1 MVKKST
7 LLIAQLV
14 LLLAVI
20 SAATAQDPS
29 LLTNLEQTEA
39 KVQALRQL
47 DSVYPVRREIMPADE
62 LRAMIEQDIIGER
75 YSPEQAQRDA
85 EFYVTFGF
93 LMPGVDLREL
103 TQTLATSRIS
113 TFYDPVTDTIYLPDN
128 EGNDP
133 LSTTFYAHHYTLA
146 LLRQNFAIPDPKS
159 LSLDQAMAY
168 QAVME
173 GDAYLTTLLFAE
185 DMISSDSASA
195 AWLLRSGGLLTPMTT
210 SGVPVV
216 LQRELS
222 FPYADGG
229 AFIQYLYDEYGD
241 WRLVNLLYE
250 RPPLSTEHI
259 LHPIQYLLY
268 DEPQAVMVPDLAEF
282 LLPYGPNWTLIA
294 DDTLGEFYLRE
305 HLALILAP
313 EVVDT
318 VATGWGGD
326 HFKLYTY
333 NDQVVLAWKLVWDT
347 REDAQDFNLH
357 YGAYL
362 NQWLGVSG
370 SVLKTNQ
377 SCWVSATRTACKASD
392 DDGVWVVIAPT
403 ADMAFNLLDV
413 VIPNIQ
419 IIG

>member
-1 MVKKST
+1 MVKKSA

-14 LLLAVI
+14 LLLVVI

-39 KVQALRQL
+39 KVRDLRHL
-47 DSVYPVRREIMPADE
+47 DSVRPVRREIMPSEE
-62 LRAMIEQDIIGER
+62 LRTLIEQDIIGER

-113 TFYDPVTDTIYLPDN
+113 TFYDPVTDTIYMPDN

-133 LSTTFYAHHYTLA
+133 LTTTFYAHHYALA
-146 LLRQNFAIPDPKS
+146 LQRQNFDIPAPDN

-168 QAVME
+168 QAVVE

-185 DMISSDSASA
+185 DLIMSDNTSAS
-195 AWLLRSGGLLTPMTT
+195 WLLRSGGLLTPMTT
-210 SGVPVV
+210 SGVPVI

-222 FPYADGG
+222 FPYAEGG
-229 AFIQYLYDEYGD
+229 TFVRYLYDEYGD

-250 RPPLSTEHI
+250 RPLLSTEHI

-268 DEPQAVMVPDLAEF
+268 DKPQAVTVPDLTEF
-282 LLPYGPNWTLIA
+282 LQEYGPNWTLIA

-305 HLALILAP
+305 HLTLILAP
-313 EVVDT
+313 EIVDT

-333 NDQVVLAWKLVWDT
+333 NDQAVLLWKLAWDT
-347 REDAQDFNLH
+347 PEDAQDFNLQ

-362 NQWLGVSG
+362 SQWLGVSG
-370 SVLKTNQ
+370 SVLETNQ
-377 SCWVSATRTACKASD
+377 SCWVSATRTACKAPD
-392 DDGVWVVIAPT
+392 VDGIWIIIAPT
-403 ADMAFNLLDV
+403 ADMAFNLLDA
-413 VIPNIQ
+413 IMPSIQ